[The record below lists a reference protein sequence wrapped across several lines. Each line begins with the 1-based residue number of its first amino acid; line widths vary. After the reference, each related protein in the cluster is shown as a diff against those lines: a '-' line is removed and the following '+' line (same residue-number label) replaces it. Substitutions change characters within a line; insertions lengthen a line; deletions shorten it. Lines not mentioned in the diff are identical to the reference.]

1 MLFFGLNDPKGV
13 TAMKLKKL
21 IPLIA
26 VALTLSACAQI
37 PPIKETVPP
46 EQQKIIAPPEDGW
59 TAEKLM
65 SVSYIEDIQLEYPL
79 TLRSLGAGVSLT
91 DIMYSGEEE
100 NDRAYFLEDASD
112 SNAVLLGTIYAQ
124 VKFGKD
130 ISQLTADDPM
140 TEIIFYNEHYSLNG
154 IKDDSSADDVIK
166 AFGEPDLITE
176 NGDIQKIYSYND
188 SESGEEFM
196 TVVLNNDKVF
206 RIEVEL

>member
-1 MLFFGLNDPKGV
+1 
-13 TAMKLKKL
+13 MKVKKL

-26 VALTLSACAQI
+26 AALTLSACAQI

-46 EQQKIIAPPEDGW
+46 EQQKIIASPEGGW
-59 TAEKLM
+59 TAEELM

-91 DIMYSGEEE
+91 DIMCSGEEE
-100 NDRAYFLEDASD
+100 NDRAYFLEDDSD

-140 TEIIFYNEHYSLNG
+140 TEIMFSNEHCSVNG
-154 IKDDSSADDVIK
+154 IKRGSSSDDMIK
-166 AFGEPDLITE
+166 AFGEPDMITE
-176 NGDIQKIYSYND
+176 NGDMQKIYSYND
-188 SESGEEFM
+188 SKSGDEFM
-196 TVVLNNDKVF
+196 TVVLKDDKVL
-206 RIEVEL
+206 RIEVKL